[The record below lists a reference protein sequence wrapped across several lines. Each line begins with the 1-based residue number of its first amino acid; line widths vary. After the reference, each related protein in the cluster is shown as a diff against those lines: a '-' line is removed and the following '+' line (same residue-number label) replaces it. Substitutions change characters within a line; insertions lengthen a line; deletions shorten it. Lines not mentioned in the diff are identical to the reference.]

1 MTAPARRDRRL
12 AFAVVALALLALA
25 LGAVVVLR
33 VLAQPRSDD
42 GHGRDATRRVAVL
55 PWPFADAPPPQ
66 PPLPEEEGTVI
77 APWDWMPASGDQCH
91 EYRGLYIC
99 EGPRMVPRPH
109 GPAAQLAQRLGLGTR
124 QVAGTLLR
132 EGPLR
137 EWVLAVEGDY
147 TDAFQWPVRDGR
159 LWRGLKRGSAPEGA
173 PLDVEI
179 DGGIDGEGGFPHHGV
194 DLGGDLGAHIHAV
207 ADGLVAYSDNELSGY
222 GNVMLVIH
230 QDGAVALYGHCRAN
244 YVFAG
249 QQVHAGEVIGEVG
262 ETGITHGAHLHFE
275 LRVAG
280 RPVCPLPLFR
290 RWLQGQPGPF
300 GPGERA
306 VLHHSCQAAREG
318 YGGSDFDE

>member
-12 AFAVVALALLALA
+12 AFAVAALALLALA
-25 LGAVVVLR
+25 LGAAVVLR
-33 VLAQPRSDD
+33 VIAQPT
-42 GHGRDATRRVAVL
+42 GGGRAPRRVAAL
-55 PWPFADAPPPQ
+55 RWPSADAPPPL
-66 PPLPEEEGTVI
+66 PLPAEEEEETVV

-91 EYRGLYIC
+91 EYRGFHIC

-124 QVAGTLLR
+124 QVASTLLH
-132 EGPLR
+132 EGPPR

-147 TDAFQWPVRDGR
+147 TDAFRWPVRDGR
-159 LWRGLKRGSAPEGA
+159 LWRGLKRGGVTDDAA
-173 PLDVEI
+173 LDG
-179 DGGIDGEGGFPHHGV
+179 DAGTAGGFPHHGV
-194 DLGGDLGAHIHAV
+194 DIGGDLGAHIRAV

-244 YVFAG
+244 WVFAG
-249 QQVHAGEVIGEVG
+249 QQVRQGQVIGEVG

-280 RPVCPLPLFR
+280 RPVCPLPMFR
-290 RWLQGQPGPF
+290 RWLLGEPGPF

-306 VLHHSCQAAREG
+306 VINHSCQRAREG